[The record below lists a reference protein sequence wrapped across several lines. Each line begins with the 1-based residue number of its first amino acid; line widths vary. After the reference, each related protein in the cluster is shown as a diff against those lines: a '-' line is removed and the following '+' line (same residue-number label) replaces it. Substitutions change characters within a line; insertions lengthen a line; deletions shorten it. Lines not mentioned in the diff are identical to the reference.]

1 MNCTCELSE
10 CLSPGA
16 KDPTIFKA
24 NISLLNTLLKHFT
37 PCFSKKQWLCLFSPF
52 YALFKKLSGCNGSGN
67 SYRLSEVPIPIFMR
81 TSISSQTL
89 PGIYQPLN
97 ERGWKSFKNKELLP
111 PPKMDFLPSMTQG
124 RPKPFA
130 KKTQGAKWQ
139 YCGPLKREEVCN
151 VGVCVAF
158 VSKTKHFPIDI
169 GPYLPADEFP
179 GGKSNPHF
187 KDKLHIARQELFDKL
202 PKNH

>member
-1 MNCTCELSE
+1 MNCTCELSK

-16 KDPTIFKA
+16 KDLTIFKA

-37 PCFSKKQWLCLFSPF
+37 PCFSKKQMALFILAI

-81 TSISSQTL
+81 TSISSQTP

-111 PPKMDFLPSMTQG
+111 PPKMDFLPSMTQDV
-124 RPKPFA
+124 
-130 KKTQGAKWQ
+130 QS
-139 YCGPLKREEVCN
+139 PLPRRHKEQSGN
-151 VGVCVAF
+151 TVA
-158 VSKTKHFPIDI
+158 
-169 GPYLPADEFP
+169 L
-179 GGKSNPHF
+179 
-187 KDKLHIARQELFDKL
+187 
-202 PKNH
+202 